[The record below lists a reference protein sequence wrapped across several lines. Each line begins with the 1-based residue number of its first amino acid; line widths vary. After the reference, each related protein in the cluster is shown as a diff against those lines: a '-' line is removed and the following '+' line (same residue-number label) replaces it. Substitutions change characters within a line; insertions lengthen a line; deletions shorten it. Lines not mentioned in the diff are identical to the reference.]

1 MDLKLSGC
9 EPWVKRPSVV
19 IGLISLLS
27 GGKRQQVATC
37 WRFILSIKDSFMSE
51 IIVHTILL
59 GSAFSAAFFG
69 TLAVMDTAGQ
79 VIRRVILLRTPTW
92 MRFYRKK
99 EIDQGPKDT
108 VDRLPWDTWR
118 FMAGICG
125 VMALLLV
132 LWGSEYVY
140 LSVFGCGAAFIPSFV
155 RRQMKENA
163 RWRLRLEVRD
173 FVAELRL
180 ALALNV
186 TVSQALEHL
195 ADRTEQENTP
205 FIERVRHHVERTLRM
220 DGPEKMLEA
229 LAEDFRSEDLRKL
242 LVLVRAALRGGMSL
256 AEALGQS
263 GDSIAQNIVASA
275 ELSIEEMPT
284 QLILPMLF
292 ALFPTIMV
300 LALIPA
306 VSMLITS
313 LSGVP
318 GQP

>member
-1 MDLKLSGC
+1 
-9 EPWVKRPSVV
+9 
-19 IGLISLLS
+19 
-27 GGKRQQVATC
+27 
-37 WRFILSIKDSFMSE
+37 MSE
-51 IIVHTILL
+51 IIVHFLL
-59 GSAFSAAFFG
+59 LASAFCAAFFG
-69 TLAVMDTAGQ
+69 TFAVLNTGGTIVQ
-79 VIRRVILLRTPTW
+79 RIVILRTPAW
-92 MRFYRKK
+92 RRFYQKK
-99 EIDQGPKDT
+99 EIDPGPRDA
-108 VDRLPWDTWR
+108 VDELPWETWR
-118 FMAGICG
+118 VVAGILG
-125 VMALLLV
+125 VVALLSV
-132 LWGSEYVY
+132 LWGTEYAY
-140 LSVFGCGAAFIPSFV
+140 GSFFGLAAAYVPSFV

-186 TVSQALEHL
+186 TVSQALEHI
-195 ADRTEQENTP
+195 ADRPQEAVTP

-220 DGPEKMLEA
+220 DGPEQMLAA
-229 LAEDFRSEDLRKL
+229 LAEEFQSEDLRKL

-263 GDSIAQNIVASA
+263 ADSIAQSIVASA

-284 QLILPMLF
+284 RLILPMLF
-292 ALFPTIMV
+292 ALFPTIML

-306 VSMLITS
+306 VSLLVTS

>member
-1 MDLKLSGC
+1 
-9 EPWVKRPSVV
+9 
-19 IGLISLLS
+19 
-27 GGKRQQVATC
+27 
-37 WRFILSIKDSFMSE
+37 MSE
-51 IIVHTILL
+51 IIVHSLLL

-69 TLAVMDTAGQ
+69 LYATLSTTGQ
-79 VIRRVILLRTPTW
+79 IVQRVALLRTPAW
-92 MRFYRKK
+92 KRFYQKK
-99 EIDQGPKDT
+99 EIDTGPKDT
-108 VDRLPWDTWR
+108 VDQLPWETWR
-118 FMAGICG
+118 IVAGIFG
-125 VMALLLV
+125 VVALLLV
-132 LWGSEYVY
+132 LWGTEYVY
-140 LSVFGCGAAFIPSFV
+140 GSVFGLAATYIPSFV
-155 RRQMKENA
+155 RRQMKDNA
-163 RWRLRLEVRD
+163 RWHLRLEVRD

-186 TVSQALEHL
+186 TVSQALEHI
-195 ADRTEQENTP
+195 AARPQRVDTP

-229 LAEDFRSEDLRKL
+229 LAEDFESEDLRKL

-256 AEALGQS
+256 AEALAQS
-263 GDSIAQNIVASA
+263 ADSIAQSIVASA

-292 ALFPTIMV
+292 ALFPTIML

-306 VSMLITS
+306 VSLLVTS

>member
-1 MDLKLSGC
+1 
-9 EPWVKRPSVV
+9 
-19 IGLISLLS
+19 
-27 GGKRQQVATC
+27 
-37 WRFILSIKDSFMSE
+37 MSE
-51 IIVHTILL
+51 MVVHVLFF

-69 TLAVMDTAGQ
+69 ATAILTASSQ
-79 VIRRVILLRTPTW
+79 VIQRVVAMRTPAW
-92 MRFYRKK
+92 KRFAPKK
-99 EIDQGPKDT
+99 ESASRQQDSVDQ
-108 VDRLPWDTWR
+108 LPWDTWR
-118 FMAGICG
+118 LIAG
-125 VMALLLV
+125 VMGVIALLFV
-132 LWGSEYVY
+132 LWSTDYVY
-140 LSVFGCGAAFIPSFV
+140 GSIFGLGAAYIPSFV

-186 TVSQALEHL
+186 TVSQALEHI
-195 ADRTEQENTP
+195 ADRSQDATTP

-220 DGPEKMLEA
+220 EGPEKMLEA
-229 LAEDFRSEDLRKL
+229 LAEDFQSEDLRKL
-242 LVLVRAALRGGMSL
+242 LVLVRAALRGGMPL

-263 GDSIAQNIVASA
+263 ADSIAQSIVTSA

-292 ALFPTIMV
+292 ALFPTIML

-306 VSMLITS
+306 VSMLVTS

>member
-1 MDLKLSGC
+1 MR
-9 EPWVKRPSVV
+9 EV
-19 IGLISLLS
+19 IIHTLLL
-27 GGKRQQVATC
+27 A
-37 WRFILSIKDSFMSE
+37 
-51 IIVHTILL
+51 
-59 GSAFSAAFFG
+59 SAFSAAFFG
-69 TLAVMDTAGQ
+69 MYAALSTTGHIVQ
-79 VIRRVILLRTPTW
+79 RVILLRTPAW
-92 MRFYRKK
+92 IRLARRR
-99 EIDQGPKDT
+99 EVNARPKDS
-108 VDRLPWDTWR
+108 VDQLPWDTWR
-118 FMAGICG
+118 LVAGIIG
-125 VMALLLV
+125 VIALLFV
-132 LWGSEYVY
+132 LWGTDYVY
-140 LSVFGCGAAFIPSFV
+140 LSVFGSAAAFIPSFV
-155 RRQMKENA
+155 RRQMKDNA

-186 TVSQALEHL
+186 TVSQALEHI
-195 ADRTEQENTP
+195 ANRTEEQKTP

-220 DGPEKMLEA
+220 EGPERMLEA
-229 LAEDFRSEDLRKL
+229 LADDFQSEDLRKL

-263 GDSIAQNIVASA
+263 ADSIAQNIVASA

-306 VSMLITS
+306 VSLLVTS

-318 GQP
+318 TQP